1 MKIKINKVFNK
12 EGTIKLK
19 NNKKEEKTDI
29 NEENIKRRRKG
40 AYVKDNKKINIKKSL
55 EKKYQLDT
63 KNIF

>member
-29 NEENIKRRRKG
+29 NEENIQRRRKG
-40 AYVKDNKKINIKKSL
+40 AYVKDNKKINIKSIK
-55 EKKYQLDT
+55 EE
-63 KNIF
+63 IF

>member
-19 NNKKEEKTDI
+19 NNKKEEKTDA

-40 AYVKDNKKINIKKSL
+40 ACVKDNKK
-55 EKKYQLDT
+55 
-63 KNIF
+63 